1 KKIKPKDV
9 KVYMKRKEGDMI
21 YEGEPLVP
29 YFNNKYY
36 LLFSPY
42 TGTIQKIDTQK
53 GIVTICYDKKPHR
66 LYSQAYGKVKSI
78 FDNKDFI
85 IEAQTINI
93 AGKIGFGKDIGGLFA
108 VYGKSALKDKIV
120 YKSSICHYDD
130 IDELIQAEIKGLVC
144 ETMNY
149 QLLKRFLGKDIGV
162 AITGDEDIPFSIVIL
177 QGFVNQEIA
186 DQSQDLSPFI
196 NKYVLLKPQTQIR
209 AGVIRPSMR
218 VFDNDNSSK

>member
-1 KKIKPKDV
+1 
-9 KVYMKRKEGDMI
+9 
-21 YEGEPLVP
+21 
-29 YFNNKYY
+29 
-36 LLFSPY
+36 
-42 TGTIQKIDTQK
+42 
-53 GIVTICYDKKPHR
+53 
-66 LYSQAYGKVKSI
+66 
-78 FDNKDFI
+78 FDNKDLI

-144 ETMNY
+144 ETINY
-149 QLLKRFLGKDIGV
+149 QILKRYLGKDIGV

-186 DQSQDLSPFI
+186 DLAQDLSPFI